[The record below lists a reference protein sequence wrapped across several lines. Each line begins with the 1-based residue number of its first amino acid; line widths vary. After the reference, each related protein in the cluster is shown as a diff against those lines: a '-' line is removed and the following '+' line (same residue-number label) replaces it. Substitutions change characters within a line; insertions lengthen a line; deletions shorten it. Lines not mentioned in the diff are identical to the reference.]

1 MHSDS
6 PIFDQ
11 DWFERVS
18 MLRFGT
24 TGLMNQN
31 QTLLLKQKEDFLAEK
46 IENPYFRYP
55 GIRAHKFLELMEKH
69 LAFQH
74 EINLDT
80 AHHPVV
86 RSLYYDKISERI
98 NEIKLILLIPKLDT
112 SDAQNFQIDYVTNFC
127 DLNKKLYGELSQ
139 AVFNGVLSELIE
151 RMTRISLRNP
161 ELNFL
166 INDFISTYCQK
177 ATAAVPYPHKHFN
190 NDNLDRELGHFKDAQ
205 AIKSY
210 FENALIDENLA
221 AEWRV
226 VIDKHDK
233 RKTISVGY
241 DSKRIL
247 LPNDTH
253 YDFNYKKYALSAR
266 DIQKLRV
273 HEISTHARRRHNGSK
288 SNLKLLGLGLAKS
301 RQAEEGIATYREQEL
316 VAENNFFA
324 GYLSYFA
331 IGLVNGLDNTG
342 KKLSFRELFTI
353 LRKLFLILH
362 KNNND
367 LATQLAWDRC
377 VRIFRGTPGNIPGL
391 VLTKDAIY
399 RTGNIMIHDLLCQ
412 TPTAEK
418 WFDIGRYD
426 PTNASH
432 ITALCT
438 LGIIKEF

>member
-1 MHSDS
+1 MNSYS

-31 QTLLLKQKEDFLAEK
+31 QTLLLNQKEDFLVGK

-55 GIRAHKFLELMEKH
+55 GIRVHKFLELMEKH

-74 EINLDT
+74 EIDLD
-80 AHHPVV
+80 AVHHPVV
-86 RSLYYDKISERI
+86 RSLYYDKITERI
-98 NEIKLILLIPKLDT
+98 NEIKLILLISKQDRSGGKNP
-112 SDAQNFQIDYVTNFC
+112 QIDYVTEFC

-139 AVFNGVLSELIE
+139 AVFNGVLSELVE
-151 RMTRISLRNP
+151 RMNRISVKNP
-161 ELNFL
+161 ELSSL
-166 INDFISTYCQK
+166 INDFISTYCHK
-177 ATAAVPYPHKHFN
+177 ATAAVPCPHRHFN
-190 NDNLDRELGHFKDAQ
+190 YNKLDRELTHFKDAQ
-205 AIKSY
+205 AIKTY
-210 FENALIDENLA
+210 FETALIAENLE
-221 AEWRV
+221 AEWKV

-253 YDFNYKKYALSAR
+253 YDFNHKKYALSAR

-273 HEISTHARRRHNGSK
+273 HEISTHARRRHNGSE

-331 IGLVNGLDNTG
+331 IGMVNGLDNTG
-342 KKLSFRELFTI
+342 KKLSFRQLFI
-353 LRKLFLILH
+353 VLKKLFLILH
-362 KNNND
+362 KNNDD

-391 VLTKDAIY
+391 VLTKDTIY
-399 RTGNIMIHDLLCQ
+399 RAGNIKIHELLCQ
-412 TPTAEK
+412 TPAAEK

-426 PTNASH
+426 PTNLDH
-432 ITALCT
+432 VNALCT